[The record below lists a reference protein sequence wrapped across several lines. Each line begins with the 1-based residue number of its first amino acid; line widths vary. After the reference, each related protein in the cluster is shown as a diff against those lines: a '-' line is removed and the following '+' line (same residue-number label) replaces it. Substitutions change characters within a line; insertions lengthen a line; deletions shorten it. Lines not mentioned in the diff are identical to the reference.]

1 MIKWIINIIV
11 RRELNKIDA
20 YSEEQFY
27 DIVCNKYNNREDLCL
42 GISISR
48 GVEKK
53 KSQEYENRYRINK
66 TYDRK

>member
-53 KSQEYENRYRINK
+53 NS
-66 TYDRK
+66 